1 VQIVW
6 TFEDKNKLNPF
17 LEVLR
22 DNNISYELLLKGK
35 QIVSDEGLILAV
47 DESDY
52 KKAKKILLD
61 YRKRISNRHNQ

>member
-1 VQIVW
+1 VQILW
-6 TFEDKNKLNPF
+6 TFEDKDKLNPF

-22 DNNISYELLLKGK
+22 DTNISYELLLKGK

-52 KKAKKILLD
+52 KRAKKILLG

>member
-1 VQIVW
+1 VHILW

-22 DNNISYELLLKGK
+22 DTNISYELLLKGK

-52 KKAKKILLD
+52 KKAKKLLLG
-61 YRKRISNRHNQ
+61 YRKKISNRHNR

>member
-1 VQIVW
+1 MQILW
-6 TFEDKNKLNPF
+6 TFEDKDKLNPF

-22 DNNISYELLLKGK
+22 DTNISYELLLKGK

-52 KKAKKILLD
+52 KRAKKILLG

>member
-1 VQIVW
+1 MQILW
-6 TFEDKNKLNPF
+6 TFEDKDKLNPF

-22 DNNISYELLLKGK
+22 DTNISYELLLKGK

-52 KKAKKILLD
+52 KRAKKILLG
-61 YRKRISNRHNQ
+61 YRKRISNRHNL